1 VKLAAAAAG
10 DARAW
15 QHDRRIVYDYLH
27 SGQRNLALHAM
38 LRKAIDLAAAGGRLA
53 PDFLDFTDD
62 EALAHLGALPEVGVA
77 TLVAGVLDDTE
88 YRRIWDASLGPEQ
101 NALMTLL
108 SSRDER
114 LRLEARLAS
123 EAGFAEHEVIVEP
136 IVSSAERAL
145 PPILGRDEQDYTE
158 VATSAAPATR
168 LNVFAAPGAPSD
180 YRHRLQIAASRA
192 FARFGVRSDAEI
204 GA

>member
-1 VKLAAAAAG
+1 MKLAASVADG
-10 DARAW
+10 ARAW

-38 LRKAIDLAAAGGRLA
+38 LRKAIDLAAASGRLA
-53 PDFLDFTDD
+53 SDFLDYTDD
-62 EALAHLGALPEVGVA
+62 EALAHLSALPEVGLA
-77 TLVAGVLDDTE
+77 TLITGVIGDME
-88 YRRIWDASLGPEQ
+88 YRRIWDAGLGPEQ
-101 NALMTLL
+101 STLMTLL

-136 IVSSAERAL
+136 IISSAERAL
-145 PPILGRDEQDYTE
+145 PPFIGANGQGEASISPTMQ
-158 VATSAAPATR
+158 PAMR
-168 LNVFAAPGAPSD
+168 LNVFAAPGAPND
-180 YRHRLQIAASRA
+180 YLHRLQIAASRA